1 MAGQPRRLGVL
12 ALLVLAVCVGGAALA
27 QGTPRTIRVG
37 LQAGGTF
44 SWVIYA
50 IERYGIDK
58 QLGIEVKEV
67 TYPSKPATQLAL
79 RSGEVQVTVDD
90 FIEAVRMQQQGIAAR
105 AVYPYSLVT
114 GGVVVKADS
123 PIKTVADLKG
133 RVIGAQSLG
142 DKSLLILRTLAVA
155 RYGFDPQKDSKVVA
169 AAPPLMAELLRKG
182 DIEAGLPFWH
192 FVARQVATGE
202 SREVISAANM
212 LKELGAPADLPLLL
226 IIARND
232 ANRDT
237 IQRLLKAVQLANEK
251 MRTTDSFWTEILD
264 KNLYV
269 LPDRSL
275 MPAVRRRWEA
285 GLPKRWDAGVV
296 VGLTNLVQRMVQI
309 AGADV
314 VGVNRFDPRAYSTEF
329 RPFE

>member
-1 MAGQPRRLGVL
+1 MNKQIRVAKWLLSMAMV
-12 ALLVLAVCVGGAALA
+12 LVLGSAFA
-27 QGTPRTIRVG
+27 QTPKTIRVG

-50 IERYGIDK
+50 IQRFGIDK
-58 QLGIEVKEV
+58 QLGIDVKEV
-67 TYPSKPATQLAL
+67 TYPSKQATQLAL
-79 RSGEVQVTVDD
+79 RSGEVQINVDD
-90 FIEAVRMQQQGIAAR
+90 FIEAVRMQQQGVQAR

-114 GGVVVKADS
+114 GGLVVKADS
-123 PIKTVADLKG
+123 PIKNVSDLKG

-142 DKSLLILRTLAVA
+142 DKSLLILRALAVA
-155 RYGFDPQKDSKVVA
+155 KYGFDPQKDSKVVA
-169 AAPPLMAELLRKG
+169 AAPPLMAELLKKG

-202 SREVISAANM
+202 SREVISGAAM
-212 LKELGAPADLPLLL
+212 LKELGAPTDLPLLL

-232 ANRDT
+232 LDRDALE
-237 IQRLLKAVQLANEK
+237 RLLKAVQLANEK
-251 MRTTDSFWTEILD
+251 MKATDAFWTEILD
-264 KNLYV
+264 KNLYA

-275 MPAVRRRWEA
+275 MPAVRKRWET

-296 VGLTNLVQRMVQI
+296 VGLTNLVQRMIQV

-314 VGVNRFDPRAYSTEF
+314 VGVQRFDPRAYSTEF
-329 RPFE
+329 KPASE